1 MEVIVIEK
9 RAFEQINQK
18 LGDLLKQT
26 KSVVETHQAICQD
39 KKWLDTQEV
48 CQLLGISKRTLQNYK
63 DRNLLPYSYI
73 NRKNYYKRS
82 DVLHLLENQTA
93 KTEI

>member
-1 MEVIVIEK
+1 MDVIVIEK

-26 KSVVETHQAICQD
+26 KSVVETHQAICRD

-48 CQLLGISKRTLQNYK
+48 CQLLALANEHSRIT
-63 DRNLLPYSYI
+63 
-73 NRKNYYKRS
+73 
-82 DVLHLLENQTA
+82 
-93 KTEI
+93 KTET

>member
-1 MEVIVIEK
+1 M
-9 RAFEQINQK
+9 
-18 LGDLLKQT
+18 
-26 KSVVETHQAICQD
+26 
-39 KKWLDTQEV
+39 DTQEV

>member
-1 MEVIVIEK
+1 MKK

-48 CQLLGISKRTLQNYK
+48 CQLLGISKRTLQQYR
-63 DRNLLPYSYI
+63 DDGFLPYVQI
-73 NRKNYYKRS
+73 EGKILYKES
-82 DVLHLLENQTA
+82 DVLKILENNYKA
-93 KTEI
+93 M